1 MDDAAP
7 GSGLLGR
14 TLAVVGSLLLL
25 AAAFLPWDEAGQVAL
40 DLGLLSWGTELSQPT
55 VAIVLVAIA
64 ALPALTALVNDR
76 SWPRALAGL
85 ASAILLVTWLASG
98 PDGTI
103 TAGILTAA
111 AATITLWFATALA
124 TNTPTPA
131 PTASPRPG
139 QDKRAQVPN
148 PDTRAQVPVAPWP
161 KTASAQVAG
170 SAAGEAG
177 GEERS
182 AGPDSVRGDERSEPK
197 GGAPSPEAGPV
208 TGAAPSTHPGAAPST
223 HPGAAPS
230 THPETTH
237 AQANTR
243 PIPFTPT
250 PTFESTAPTRAG
262 AIGEAATALTRF
274 MTASPADPTPT
285 EHLDVRLQAATDD
298 ELAAVVLG
306 AMIEGL
312 RDEAL
317 VAVDVDLQ
325 DQGLVLVGRVGMI
338 PSGQVSVRE
347 PLPTGVADVR
357 VESSPDGRWRVRF
370 SVAI

>member
-182 AGPDSVRGDERSEPK
+182 DEADERSEPK

-208 TGAAPSTHPGAAPST
+208 TGAAPST

-347 PLPTGVADVR
+347 PLPTGVADVW
-357 VESSPDGRWRVRF
+357 VESSSDGRWRVRF